1 MTNQQTNN
9 NNFAVIYKEYKTM
22 TILNDISTTLGVS
35 PLLITLSILSFFT
48 LTIYTFL
55 ILKPRTKIAKT
66 GGSSPP
72 VITTSPIS
80 KLPVVGTIIEFG
92 ISPVKMVQRC
102 YEEYGPVFTV
112 PVSCI

>member
-1 MTNQQTNN
+1 MYFSYEQPTNN
-9 NNFAVIYKEYKTM
+9 IM

-35 PLLITLSILSFFT
+35 PLLLTLSLLSFFT

-55 ILKPRTKIAKT
+55 IIKPRTKIAKS
-66 GGSSPP
+66 GNNPPP

-92 ISPVKMVQRC
+92 KSPVKMVQRC

-112 PVSCI
+112 PVSCYCLLGGQ

>member
-1 MTNQQTNN
+1 
-9 NNFAVIYKEYKTM
+9 M

-35 PLLITLSILSFFT
+35 PLLFTLSLLSILT

-55 ILKPRTKIAKT
+55 IIKPRTKIAKT
-66 GGSSPP
+66 GGISPP
-72 VITTSPIS
+72 VITSSPVS

-112 PVSCI
+112 PVSC

>member
-1 MTNQQTNN
+1 
-9 NNFAVIYKEYKTM
+9 M

-35 PLLITLSILSFFT
+35 PLLITLSLFSFFT

-55 ILKPRTKIAKT
+55 IIKPRTKIAKS
-66 GGSSPP
+66 GNNPPP

-112 PVSCI
+112 PVSINSCYW

>member
-1 MTNQQTNN
+1 
-9 NNFAVIYKEYKTM
+9 M
-22 TILNDISTTLGVS
+22 TILNISTTLGVS
-35 PLLITLSILSFFT
+35 PLLFTLSLLSFFT

-55 ILKPRTKIAKT
+55 ILKPRTKIAKS
-66 GGSSPP
+66 GKYGSSPP
-72 VITTSPIS
+72 IITTSPIS

-112 PVSCI
+112 PVSCILLVVCGQ

>member
-1 MTNQQTNN
+1 
-9 NNFAVIYKEYKTM
+9 M
-22 TILNDISTTLGVS
+22 TILNEISTTLGVS
-35 PLLITLSILSFFT
+35 PLLFTLTLLSFFT

-55 ILKPRTKIAKT
+55 IVKPRTKIAKS
-66 GGSSPP
+66 GNGSSPP

-112 PVSCI
+112 PVSCIYCYNGGQ